1 MATEGW
7 RQGGERLSDLQVL
20 VIGAG
25 RAGMVH
31 ARNFASGVPGARL
44 AGVADPS
51 PEARASAQDEL
62 DCLVLDNPEEA
73 VADDAF
79 DAVVIASPTPT
90 HAALAVAALD
100 AGKHVLSEKP
110 LASTLDEA
118 ERIRDAAKRSSTVF
132 MMGFMRRFDRGFA
145 RAAQLVAEGKIGEP
159 LMVRSTTRGPGLPP
173 SWAWDVTKSGGL
185 VAEVN
190 SHDIDSVRWVTGQEF
205 STVYAVGRAAK
216 RPDLA
221 VEFPGFVDLVTI
233 QAQLDGGGL
242 AHIDGACPAGYA
254 YDARIEVY
262 GSEGVVFAGSPVDG
276 PVIVRDGEARADSV
290 RSWSVLF
297 AEAYRAEDSMFATF
311 CLEGGQATPG
321 IEDGFRALEA
331 VMAINRSLR
340 EGEVVSL
347 EPS

>member
-1 MATEGW
+1 M
-7 RQGGERLSDLQVL
+7 SPLQVL
-20 VIGAG
+20 VVGAG

-31 ARNFASGVPGARL
+31 ARNFAAGVPGARL
-44 AGVADPS
+44 AGLADPS
-51 PEARASAQDEL
+51 AEALASAQGEL
-62 DCLVLDNPEEA
+62 GCATFDNPEA
-73 VADDAF
+73 MVADDAF

-90 HAALAVAALD
+90 HAGLAVAAID

-110 LASTLDEA
+110 LASNLDEA
-118 ERIRDAAKRSSTVF
+118 ERIRDAAKRSAKVF

-190 SHDIDSVRWVTGQEF
+190 SHDIDSIRWVTGQEF
-205 STVYAVGRAAK
+205 ATVYAVGRAAK

-221 VEFPGFVDLVTI
+221 DQFPGFVDVVAI
-233 QAQLDGGGL
+233 QAQLDSGGL

-254 YDARIEVY
+254 YDARIEIY
-262 GSEGVVFAGSPVDG
+262 GSEGVVLVGSPVAG
-276 PVIVRDGEARADSV
+276 PMIVRDGEARADSV
-290 RSWSVLF
+290 RSWSMLF
-297 AEAYRAEDSMFATF
+297 AEAYRAEDSMFAAR

-331 VMAINRSLR
+331 AMAINRSLR
-340 EGEVVSL
+340 DDAVVTVEMS
-347 EPS
+347 